1 MSPSKILSAALVA
14 GTMFGASIAS
24 AAVLVTLNPQAD
36 NGLGAN
42 GVIGTNAAFQ
52 AVGFQ
57 SNLSS
62 SLVINGN
69 TGLTSY
75 SETGTI
81 TITSFQDA
89 LNNTVV
95 SGVGIPGGYQL
106 VGNFTLTGFGSWS
119 GNQFNA
125 LPGSNNLTLNLQAIS
140 QTSQTINLGTAT
152 LNPASPAIAFA
163 IAFGAGGVSAGA
175 SGSALTS
182 LTAGL
187 NFTPA
192 AGTEG
197 ANGFFQA
204 PNPFYFYINLS
215 VGNAGGNPS
224 NTAYSVSPSG
234 VVTFVTPTPGANQ
247 GTANV
252 TFVAPV
258 PEPGALALVGVALA
272 GLGLFTRRKAVKA

>member
-62 SLVINGN
+62 NLVINGN
-69 TGLTSY
+69 TGVTSY

-106 VGNFTLTGFGSWS
+106 VGNFTLTGFGSWAGS
-119 GNQFNA
+119 QFNA

-204 PNPFYFYINLS
+204 PNPFYINLS